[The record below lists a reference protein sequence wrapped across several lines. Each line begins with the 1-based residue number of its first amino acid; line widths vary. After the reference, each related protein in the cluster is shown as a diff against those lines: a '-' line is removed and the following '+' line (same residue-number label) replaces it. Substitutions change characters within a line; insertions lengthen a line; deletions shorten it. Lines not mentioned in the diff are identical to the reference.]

1 MQPKKKSFSKK
12 KKKSNK
18 KITFNLENNYIEK
31 ILIYFWELMYKIC
44 FFFIIINDYLEF
56 KLMLSTL

>member
-12 KKKSNK
+12 KKKKSNK
-18 KITFNLENNYIEK
+18 KSTFNLENNYIEK

-44 FFFIIINDYLEF
+44 FFYYY
-56 KLMLSTL
+56 K